1 MGDLDA
7 VGEHGSKERNLAYS
21 IVGDI
26 ENKFIFRT
34 NHQEATALGA
44 RLNIPP
50 SHIEEARRLRMGV
63 FLAYIGQHA
72 YAVDCFAT
80 STSWEYDLFATDHAL
95 TPTTGTGPVVDPGGI
110 ELAWPTQT
118 HDAGLEGWL
127 TPTGTE
133 TP

>member
-1 MGDLDA
+1 MG
-7 VGEHGSKERNLAYS
+7 G
-21 IVGDI
+21 
-26 ENKFIFRT
+26 
-34 NHQEATALGA
+34 
-44 RLNIPP
+44 
-50 SHIEEARRLRMGV
+50 

-95 TPTTGTGPVVDPGGI
+95 TPTLDTGPVVEPGVVDQ
-110 ELAWPTQT
+110 AWPTHT
-118 HDAGLEGWL
+118 HDAGLDGWL